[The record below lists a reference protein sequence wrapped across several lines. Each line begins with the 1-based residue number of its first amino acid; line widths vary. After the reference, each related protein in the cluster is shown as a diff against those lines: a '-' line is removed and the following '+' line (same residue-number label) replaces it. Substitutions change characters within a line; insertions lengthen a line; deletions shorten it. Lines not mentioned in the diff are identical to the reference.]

1 LRLAITAVF
10 FTVLEGEEWEQRF
23 HDWGGYAMMPLA
35 LAIMVGE
42 LWLLTQLTAPPTE
55 IEPAIISRR
64 QPQHVPD
71 P

>member
-1 LRLAITAVF
+1 
-10 FTVLEGEEWEQRF
+10 
-23 HDWGGYAMMPLA
+23 MMPLA
-35 LAIMVGE
+35 LAMVVGE
-42 LWLLTQLTAPPTE
+42 LWLLSRLTTPPTQ